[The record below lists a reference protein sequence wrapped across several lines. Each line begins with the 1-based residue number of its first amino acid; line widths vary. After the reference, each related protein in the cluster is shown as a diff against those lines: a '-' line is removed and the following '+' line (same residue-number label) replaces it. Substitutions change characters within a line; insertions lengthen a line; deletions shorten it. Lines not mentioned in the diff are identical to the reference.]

1 MKRWVKEK
9 TRESVDGEKLQSVTV
24 YESEQK
30 TFTYLVFI
38 KK

>member
-9 TRESVDGEKLQSVTV
+9 TRESVDGEKLQIVTV
-24 YESEQK
+24 YESKPE
-30 TFTYLVFI
+30 TFSYLVFT